1 MLFWCCSS
9 LHQSWCSVS
18 GFDKAWPSSNP
29 KITFILQIPEP
40 PRHLAATGCFFY
52 FVCCQYLLFFRVCGM
67 VKHATFVIVPP
78 HPRAQLS
85 GLSPA
90 PLCLAFA
97 LSLSKK
103 KTKKKHPGRDS
114 FLSYGFGLIVSSIK
128 WWLALGCSWIN
139 PVSCQKFTGLAA
151 GLLTK
156 VLREIS
162 IPRQGEEAALAL
174 PL

>member
-103 KTKKKHPGRDS
+103 KKNKKAPGKR
-114 FLSYGFGLIVSSIK
+114 FFPLV
-128 WWLALGCSWIN
+128 WLWIN
-139 PVSCQKFTGLAA
+139 RIFH
-151 GLLTK
+151 K
-156 VLREIS
+156 VMTRSGMQLDQ
-162 IPRQGEEAALAL
+162 PRQL
-174 PL
+174 PEVHWLGRRTLDQSPPGD